1 MPCGEV
7 PALVLLWLS
16 VAGRP
21 HELFILSGVGYGDT
35 EVQLD
40 GGGLCKL
47 LNQNLN

>member
-1 MPCGEV
+1 MPWGEA

-21 HELFILSGVGYGDT
+21 HELFILSDVGHGDA

-40 GGGLCKL
+40 GGGLFKL
-47 LNQNLN
+47 LRQNLN